1 MLGIILISLI
11 CIFVVITLIY
21 CIPKWFPST
30 NTNTNTN
37 ANTNANANANANT
50 NMNMNM
56 PMNENFINIQDSQ
69 LYKSV
74 SEDSN
79 KPSNIQYQIPIAQ
92 NQLTDIQLQSLDT
105 DVLRNVRVLKNF
117 SLTDELTF
125 YQMYNL
131 LKQFKGGTY
140 EFKYNSSNVGKY
152 QVLKSERLM
161 ELNTGAIN
169 TADLNL
175 FYRLKL
181 ELISAI
187 NNLIIRNGY
196 YLPYHQYQFF
206 KIINSNLISNTALNS
221 GNSSNNGSNYT
232 FTITIAREFKY
243 QQFVL
248 YWDID
253 LLDSGNGIQ
262 TAKINTIELIG
273 MPIPKT
279 IEFHENRKTELV
291 NSNSGEYS
299 GEYSG
304 AYSGGKDIYQLI
316 KAAENKDKEKQTM
329 LDIFQ
334 DQVSDSAT
342 FDVQP
347 IGDGKKIFQ
356 SPSTKFIDVNES
368 SDMSPVLFDANS
380 QNTMIENKIM
390 NRARDKQFQNHRCY
404 GLVNGISKELVEYN
418 DNPIFCKSYHPEI
431 SQVGIWDAPCQ
442 VNSDCPFYQA
452 NKNYPNEFGKCN
464 KQTGKCEMPLG
475 VIPIGFTR
483 YGKLEP
489 QCYNCAAAVSDNRC
503 CATQARDTKMK
514 SPDYI
519 FLGDAAARRE
529 FADTLA
535 ENGLKV
541 NPSI

>member
-11 CIFVVITLIY
+11 FILSVIIFIY
-21 CIPKWFPST
+21 CIPKWFPS
-30 NTNTNTN
+30 
-37 ANTNANANANANT
+37 ANL
-50 NMNMNM
+50 NM
-56 PMNENFINIQDSQ
+56 PINENFINIQDSA

-74 SEDSN
+74 SGDSN
-79 KPSNIQYQIPIAQ
+79 KPSDIQYQIPIAQ
-92 NQLTDIQLQSLDT
+92 NQLTDLQLQSLDT

-117 SLTDELTF
+117 SLTDELDF

-131 LKQFKGGTY
+131 LKQFKDATY
-140 EFKYNSSNVGKY
+140 EFKYDTSNVGKY
-152 QVLKSERLM
+152 QVLKSEKIM

-169 TADLNL
+169 SANLDL

-181 ELISAI
+181 ELISAF

-196 YLPYHQYQFF
+196 YLPYHKYQFF

-221 GNSSNNGSNYT
+221 GNSGNSRYNGSNYV

-253 LLDSGNGIQ
+253 VLDSGNGMQ
-262 TAKINTIELIG
+262 TAKINKIELLGI
-273 MPIPKT
+273 PIPKT
-279 IEFHENRKTELV
+279 IEFHENRKTELI
-291 NSNSGEYS
+291 NANANTDANSGVNPA
-299 GEYSG
+299 GT
-304 AYSGGKDIYQLI
+304 DIYQLI
-316 KAAENKDKEKQTM
+316 KAAENKDKEKRTM

-356 SPSTKFIDVNES
+356 SPATKFIDVNES

-380 QNTMIENKIM
+380 QNAMIENKIM
-390 NRARDKQFQNHRCY
+390 NHARDKQFRNHRCY

-452 NKNYPNEFGKCN
+452 NRNYPNEFGKCN

-475 VIPIGFTR
+475 VIPIGFTQ

-489 QCYNCAAAVSDNRC
+489 KCYNCSPDIADNRC
-503 CATQARDTKMK
+503 CATQARDTRMK

-519 FLGDAAARRE
+519 FLGDEAARRE
-529 FADTLA
+529 FADTL
-535 ENGLKV
+535 EKNGLKA

>member
-1 MLGIILISLI
+1 MLGILLIILIF
-11 CIFVVITLIY
+11 IFSSIIFIY
-21 CIPKWFPST
+21 CIPKWLPSV
-30 NTNTNTN
+30 NRNRNIN
-37 ANTNANANANANT
+37 IS
-50 NMNMNM
+50 
-56 PMNENFINIQDSQ
+56 ENFISIQDSQ
-69 LYKSV
+69 LYKPV
-74 SEDSN
+74 SGDLN

-92 NQLTDIQLQSLDT
+92 NQLTDLQLQSLDT

-117 SLTDELTF
+117 SLTDELNF

-131 LKQFKGGTY
+131 LKQFKGETY
-140 EFKYNSSNVGKY
+140 VFKYDSSSGGKY
-152 QVLKSERLM
+152 QVLKSERIM

-169 TADLNL
+169 NTDLDL
-175 FYRLKL
+175 FNRLKL
-181 ELISAI
+181 ELISAF
-187 NNLIIRNGY
+187 NNLVIRNGY

-206 KIINSNLISNTALNS
+206 KIINSNLISNALLNS
-221 GNSSNNGSNYT
+221 SSGIIGRNYI
-232 FTITIAREFKY
+232 FTMTIAREFKY

-253 LLDSGNGIQ
+253 LLDNGNSSQ
-262 TAKINTIELIG
+262 TAKINKIELIG

-279 IEFHENRKTELV
+279 IEFHENRKTELTNGNIAGTKKTSRV
-291 NSNSGEYS
+291 DSSSAGSG
-299 GEYSG
+299 
-304 AYSGGKDIYQLI
+304 DIYQLI
-316 KAAENKDKEKQTM
+316 KAAENKEREKQTM

-342 FDVQP
+342 YDVQP

-356 SPSTKFIDVNES
+356 SPATKFIDVNET
-368 SDMSPVLFDANS
+368 SDMSPVLFDFNS
-380 QNTMIENKIM
+380 QNAMIENKIM
-390 NRARDKQFQNHRCY
+390 NQARDKQFHNHRCY
-404 GLVNGISKELVEYN
+404 GLVNGVSQELVEYN

-431 SQVGIWDAPCQ
+431 AQVGVWDAPCQ

-489 QCYNCAAAVSDNRC
+489 QCYNCSANSLDNRC
-503 CATQARDTKMK
+503 CSTQANDIKMK

-519 FLGDAAARRE
+519 FLGDESARRE
-529 FADTLA
+529 FTDTL
-535 ENGLKV
+535 EKNGLKV